1 MKNVLGFIGHLISAM
16 LKGFFFTGVAAAIV
30 CAVVLFLTEPN
41 HQVTLDTSMVFG
53 LTIALLAGILGAAV
67 ALIYH
72 LSHLDSVRHTVRHTV
87 RHYGERRAAQREQQ
101 AVRR

>member
-1 MKNVLGFIGHLISAM
+1 LSRHEETEKQAMKNVLGFIGHLISAM

-53 LTIALLAGILGAAV
+53 LTIALLACSA
-67 ALIYH
+67 
-72 LSHLDSVRHTVRHTV
+72 
-87 RHYGERRAAQREQQ
+87 RRWR
-101 AVRR
+101 